1 LADGTGKLSAMR
13 RVWMFCNY
21 WLPPLLWMA
30 LIFLVSSDGESFNR
44 SSRIIGPLV
53 QWLFPEAAPQTVEN
67 LVVAV
72 RKLAHV
78 TEYACCAILLWRA
91 LRRHTAR
98 DTRPWTWRE
107 PALAQIIVI
116 AYAITDEVHQSF
128 VPGRQG
134 AAMDVL
140 LDSLGGLL
148 GLAAIWLAGRWSRK
162 W

>member
-1 LADGTGKLSAMR
+1 MLPRMR
-13 RVWMFCNY
+13 RVWNFIYY
-21 WLPPLLWMA
+21 WLPPLLWMG

-44 SSRIIGPLV
+44 SSRILGPFFN
-53 QWLFPEAAPQTVEN
+53 WLLPGAAPQTIEN
-67 LVVAV
+67 LVVAA

-91 LRRHTAR
+91 LRRHHAR

-107 PALAQIIVI
+107 PAFAMVIVI

-140 LDSLGGLL
+140 LDSLGGAL
-148 GLAAIWLAGRWSRK
+148 GLLAIWVAGRWSKR